1 MFKRRV
7 VMLLA
12 AGLLATA
19 GLTGSAMA
27 AEDVSP
33 AGTKA
38 VCTTSDGKTF
48 EVKESMPATLVD
60 DAAAGATV
68 RVERIDRVEAMPAET
83 VTAATTVP
91 AGEMVESGP
100 ATAGGEGVATFGI
113 DAAAPGEGPSVTG
126 VDGKLKAV
134 TITCRSS
141 K

>member
-27 AEDVSP
+27 SEDVPP
-33 AGTKA
+33 AGVKA

-48 EVKESMPATLVD
+48 EVTDSVPATVIAD
-60 DAAAGATV
+60 AEGAAAV
-68 RVERIDRVEAMPAET
+68 QVERIDRVEAMPAET
-83 VTAATTVP
+83 VTPATTVS
-91 AGEMVESGP
+91 AGEMVQSGP
-100 ATAGGEGVATFGI
+100 ATAGGEGVATFEI